1 MKIQIGDYIKVIDW
15 DNCKEEIYQYLGRSD
30 EWYRSKGFSRK
41 LKNIKDN
48 NPKSNYIMLP
58 DAFLE
63 RCEIKVINL
72 STNK

>member
-15 DNCKEEIYQYLGRSD
+15 DNCKEEIYQYLGKSD

-41 LKNIKDN
+41 LKPLD
-48 NPKSNYIMLP
+48 NPKCNYIMLP
-58 DAFLE
+58 DTFLE